1 MRFLS
6 LLLAGVTAGLALT
19 APTKKKRGSRLR
31 FFGVNESGAEF
42 GNGNLPGVYNHDY
55 TWYDLST
62 IDVGCKYSMHFRP
75 LLTPEPDIHRQRHEH
90 LPDKPLNGASRTEQP
105 YRTP

>member
-1 MRFLS
+1 MRIFS
-6 LLLAGVTAGLALT
+6 LLLVSVTSGLALT
-19 APTKKKRGSRLR
+19 APTKKRGSRLR

-62 IDVGCKYSMHFRP
+62 IDVG
-75 LLTPEPDIHRQRHEH
+75 
-90 LPDKPLNGASRTEQP
+90 
-105 YRTP
+105 